1 MIFNKT
7 INVIDTHTF
16 GEPTRII
23 NGGLFEI
30 KGKTVAEQ
38 RDYIAENYDWLR
50 GAAIQEPRGHRDM
63 FGAILLPALSDDVDF
78 GVVFMDNANFLNMC
92 GHATIGVSTAIV
104 ETGMVEVVEP
114 ETKLVLET
122 PAGKVYPTVKVENNR
137 VQSVTFENVPAFLE
151 VQDFKVTIPDY
162 GEINTDISFGG
173 NYFAWVDADKIG
185 LKIDKMNTKEIKR
198 VAALIKEEVNKNYK
212 VQHPTNSFIDYIDIV
227 TFFSKPT
234 IEGAT
239 YKNVHVFS
247 DNQADR
253 SPGGTGTTAMVARM
267 VGRGE
272 LNINEEVICE
282 GFVGGI
288 FKGIATDTI
297 ELGDKVGIITE
308 ITGKA
313 FISGFQNI
321 FIDPEDPFKYGFIVE

>member
-1 MIFNKT
+1 MIFNNT
-7 INVIDTHTF
+7 ISVIDTHTF
-16 GEPTRII
+16 GEPTRIL
-23 NGGLFEI
+23 NWGLFNVE
-30 KGKTVAEQ
+30 GNTVAEQ
-38 RDYIAENYDWLR
+38 RDYIAEHYDWLR
-50 GAAIQEPRGHRDM
+50 GAVIQEPRGHRDM
-63 FGAILLPALSDDVDF
+63 FGAILLPPLSEDVDF

-92 GHATIGVSTAIV
+92 GHATIGISMAIV
-104 ETGMVEVVEP
+104 ETGMVKVTEP
-114 ETKLVLET
+114 VTNLVLET
-122 PAGKVYPTVKVENNR
+122 PAGKVYPKVLVENNK

-151 VQDFKVTIPDY
+151 KQDFKVTIPDY

-198 VAALIKEEVNKNYK
+198 VAALVKEEVNKNYQVK
-212 VQHPTNSFIDYIDIV
+212 HPLNPFIDYIDIV

-234 IEGAT
+234 LKDAT

-253 SPGGTGTTAMVARM
+253 SPGGTGTTAMLARM
-267 VGRGE
+267 IGRGE
-272 LNINEEVICE
+272 LDLNEEIICE
-282 GFVGGI
+282 GFVGGT
-288 FKGIATDTI
+288 FKGVGTKRV
-297 ELGDKVGIITE
+297 ELGDKEGIITE

-321 FIDPEDPFKYGFIVE
+321 FIDPDDPFKYGFIVE